1 MDHILAHME
10 EPVPASDQQSS
21 SSAAINVDDDDEEEE
36 DREALAAHVAKIG
49 GKPGAENDVEAKSVK
64 CSDVRHRVNDAV
76 QISGC

>member
-10 EPVPASDQQSS
+10 DPVPSLDQQSS
-21 SSAAINVDDDDEEEE
+21 SAPIDVDDDDEDM

-64 CSDVRHRVNDAV
+64 CSDVSVK
-76 QISGC
+76 SYT